1 MILDPTSRDE
11 KGKKSIY
18 VIIGVCCGV
27 FLLILVVVYM
37 IRYCKRRLRH
47 DSCHVTDRMPND
59 NSFPNNE
66 KYELQNTKEDIVG
79 CEEIA
84 ISSPGADYEE
94 QNTKRKEDHN
104 PKENPHR
111 EKVGFPNDAKND
123 QEIGITNEAVCRDE
137 EGTLSDVDND
147 WGPWRFACSLS
158 IYVAFAKAEGV
169 IMNYDL
175 LYFY

>member
-1 MILDPTSRDE
+1 
-11 KGKKSIY
+11 
-18 VIIGVCCGV
+18 
-27 FLLILVVVYM
+27 M

-79 CEEIA
+79 CEEIT

-147 WGPWRFACSLS
+147 
-158 IYVAFAKAEGV
+158 
-169 IMNYDL
+169 
-175 LYFY
+175 

>member
-1 MILDPTSRDE
+1 M
-11 KGKKSIY
+11 
-18 VIIGVCCGV
+18 
-27 FLLILVVVYM
+27 
-37 IRYCKRRLRH
+37 
-47 DSCHVTDRMPND
+47 
-59 NSFPNNE
+59 
-66 KYELQNTKEDIVG
+66 QNKKEDIVG

-137 EGTLSDVDND
+137 EGTLSDVDN
-147 WGPWRFACSLS
+147 R
-158 IYVAFAKAEGV
+158 
-169 IMNYDL
+169 DL
-175 LYFY
+175 TIRQRRRRRGTFLLPVTYCA